1 MGIAKRLA
9 YGRLPHWDA
18 SIRFIGII
26 APCLATPLISTLL
39 CLNSS
44 FAAWLRLAFYDF
56 MVSQSRIVQDNGF
69 LYETTRS
76 S

>member
-1 MGIAKRLA
+1 MNFYGVIA
-9 YGRLPHWDA
+9 
-18 SIRFIGII
+18 S
-26 APCLATPLISTLL
+26 CLATPVISTLL
-39 CLNSS
+39 YLNSS

-56 MVSQSRIVQDNGF
+56 MVSQSQILQDNGF